1 MATDGSPRREQDT
14 RKKLNAMDYWNA
26 AFRGLSPGGWQQ
38 NPPVATDAGDVPP
51 FSEDVEDYVPADP
64 AVPIQQNIA
73 PVPVVLVEDLSHTR
87 KRVERYI
94 TTLSFNI
101 TVTPGLVVPRNPFRT
116 QTIINNNTNVAVYLG
131 HNDSVL
137 TGLTA
142 TSPGGF
148 AVSPNSVVVLG
159 TTREIWVVAIA
170 APAAATSTISV
181 IQEYDKDTVED

>member
-1 MATDGSPRREQDT
+1 MATDGSPRREQDV

-87 KRVERYI
+87 KRVERFI

-116 QTIINNNTNVAVYLG
+116 QTIINNTTDVAVYLG

-137 TGLTA
+137 TGLTT
-142 TSPGGF
+142 TSKGGF

-159 TTREIWVVAIA
+159 TTREIWVVAIT
-170 APAAATSTISV
+170 APAVGTNTISV